1 VPGQS
6 GRRVARRVVGAVTV
20 AVGFLAVTAGGALA
34 VERPSAPPAATAL
47 VDPSPAQVERV
58 MTPVTSGD
66 SLGELQRTLMSEF
79 SASFGGIYVGTGG
92 QYVVATAGPAP
103 AELESAVT
111 AGLAAAESALGTR
124 AGPAS
129 TMRISYAETGTSLWA
144 LYRLKAAILDN
155 PALRA
160 AGVDGAGL
168 DIRHGRV
175 VVMTTGTTGAAAV
188 RVDYGAAVE
197 LLSGGSSQLTASRYS
212 DSDPWNGGDQIVTPS
227 DGETTCTSGFGMQDE
242 ASGQR
247 YLLTAGHCGAA
258 TWYNTRTA
266 TPVYSS
272 STLIG
277 TTLSGSVNTST
288 VDSQLIATDSSCVSW
303 GDKSTKTSNAN
314 RIYITGYANPPQG
327 ASIELEG
334 ATSLEENGTVSYYD
348 VSKVIEGEDLDDLD
362 LVTAVPDMGDS
373 GGPMIY
379 PTGFGPLAGG
389 TVVGW
394 YDNNGNVWGVV
405 QLIDAETYVYTALLG
420 AQVVPNAST
429 TGDSC

>member
-1 VPGQS
+1 
-6 GRRVARRVVGAVTV
+6 
-20 AVGFLAVTAGGALA
+20 
-34 VERPSAPPAATAL
+34 
-47 VDPSPAQVERV
+47 
-58 MTPVTSGD
+58 
-66 SLGELQRTLMSEF
+66 
-79 SASFGGIYVGTGG
+79 
-92 QYVVATAGPAP
+92 
-103 AELESAVT
+103 
-111 AGLAAAESALGTR
+111 
-124 AGPAS
+124 
-129 TMRISYAETGTSLWA
+129 
-144 LYRLKAAILDN
+144 
-155 PALRA
+155 
-160 AGVDGAGL
+160 
-168 DIRHGRV
+168 
-175 VVMTTGTTGAAAV
+175 VMTTGTTGAAAV